1 MKKTN
6 ITDKLE
12 WYVYKE
18 DFNRREI
25 KVMNIFDHWKFAEDV
40 EKLMQEPLTK
50 EEFTEK
56 LRRELFYYYGGKC
69 EMETVITSWPPYIDK
84 KELDRLNTEYEDYNK
99 QYGHYPYKIN
109 VYPDVGEKI
118 DIAGQVQNN
127 MTHFVNY
134 LWDIKTEEDK
144 PKIGKKVYVLY
155 NQGITVENIG
165 YLGKESFV
173 VEYPTMKY
181 EDAVEWFY
189 EDYNKTW
196 FTHLTRAKNALLRE
210 AKEIW
215 PDVEFKVVAVDKD
228 RYELEEVEDGN

>member
-6 ITDKLE
+6 LTDKLE
-12 WYVYKE
+12 WWVYRE
-18 DFNRREI
+18 DINGREI
-25 KVMNIFDHWKFAEDV
+25 KPYNIFNHWKFAEDV

-50 EEFTEK
+50 EQFAEK
-56 LRRELFYYYGGKC
+56 LRRELQYYFWSKC
-69 EMETVITSWPPYIDK
+69 EHEIVLTSWPPYIDK
-84 KELDRLNTEYEDYNK
+84 KELDRLNAEYEDHNK
-99 QYGHYPYKIN
+99 RYGHYPYKIN
-109 VYPDVGEKI
+109 VRPDIGEKI
-118 DIAGQVQNN
+118 DISDQVQNN
-127 MTHFVNY
+127 MTHFVDW
-134 LWDIKTEEDK
+134 LWDIKTEADK

-165 YLGKESFV
+165 YLGKESFL
-173 VEYPTMKY
+173 VENPTMKY

-215 PDVEFKVVAVDKD
+215 PALEFKVVAVDKD